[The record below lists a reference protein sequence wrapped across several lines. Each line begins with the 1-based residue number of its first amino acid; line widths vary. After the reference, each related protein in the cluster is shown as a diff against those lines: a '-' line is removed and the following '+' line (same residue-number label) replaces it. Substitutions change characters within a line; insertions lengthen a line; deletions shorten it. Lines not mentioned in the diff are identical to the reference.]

1 MMKKVNSNLSKS
13 HANNIIKISYSEEEN
28 QKSIK
33 CNGFNLIELPLNEDN
48 ISMKG
53 INNESN
59 IVVEIKEPEKESLLN
74 KEYQRLKDVSH
85 KVQDYYLS
93 IENDSIV
100 KENCH
105 KCLMT
110 DFESNEL
117 LHFNTRKELLNYLK
131 YCFVFEKKILFTN
144 HQIYINNKYDLEKCD
159 GSYLNGWRF
168 FIPKTICKS
177 CFMKIINMD
186 KLFANLK
193 TVICDVSPKRN
204 KINNSCNSN
213 HKNTNNSHN
222 NNNEGKWNS
231 NYNKKNENASNVK
244 RIHAKKKYMRSKRIQ
259 RINNINNNNN
269 NHKLNNIKNNYK
281 NNNKNLMK
289 NKKNNNKNNNNNN
302 NNNKNN
308 ENILFIDENN
318 NIIIDKKIFNDPLLK
333 SIENYKNN
341 NSNKNNNIKNIENIE
356 NNNNNNKYNSQLLFS
371 HNQLRINNNNNNQN
385 NYQSNNSIG
394 NTTINNIN
402 IVNKF
407 NNKIDGFSNNNNNN
421 IISITNNSN
430 INNYNQNDLSKFNNN
445 QSILIPKI
453 FSNKYYVFIYI
464 KITDIL
470 NYIKELKENL
480 KKYNSS
486 FSNKTLFSNNL
497 YILQN
502 NKIIQFYNNIY
513 KLIFDIY
520 KKQNELK
527 NFFNNFLDNISNL
540 KSKIYSLYT
549 QPMFQNYYQKICS
562 MFDHLN
568 KLEIENKKNF
578 EYYQNLFSKFFNFS
592 NQLLLIIK
600 QEINL
605 LRTN

>member
-13 HANNIIKISYSEEEN
+13 HTNNIIKISYSEEEN

-48 ISMKG
+48 ISLKG

-110 DFESNEL
+110 DFECNEL
-117 LHFNTRKELLNYLK
+117 LHFNSRKELLNYLK

-159 GSYLNGWRF
+159 SSYLNGWRF

-204 KINNSCNSN
+204 KINNSSNSN
-213 HKNTNNSHN
+213 HKNINNN
-222 NNNEGKWNS
+222 IYNNNEGKGIIN
-231 NYNKKNENASNVK
+231 NKKNGNATNVGGIK
-244 RIHAKKKYMRSKRIQ
+244 RIHAKKKYIRSKRIHGSQ
-259 RINNINNNNN
+259 RINNINNNNSN
-269 NHKLNNIKNNYK
+269 NKMNNIKNNYK

-289 NKKNNNKNNNNNN
+289 NHHFNKKNNNKNINN
-302 NNNKNN
+302 NNNKIN
-308 ENILFIDENN
+308 ENILLIDDNN
-318 NIIIDKKIFNDPLLK
+318 NIIIDKKIFNDSLFK

-341 NSNKNNNIKNIENIE
+341 NSNKDNKIKNIENIE
-356 NNNNNNKYNSQLLFS
+356 NNNINNKYNSQILFS
-371 HNQLRINNNNNNQN
+371 QNQLRSNNNNNNQN

-407 NNKIDGFSNNNNNN
+407 NNKIDAFSNNNNNNN
-421 IISITNNSN
+421 IISITNNNN
-430 INNYNQNDLSKFNNN
+430 INSYNQNDLLKFNNK
-445 QSILIPKI
+445 QSNLIPKI
-453 FSNKYYVFIYI
+453 FSNKYYVFIYV
-464 KITDIL
+464 KITEIL
-470 NYIKELKENL
+470 NIIKELKDNL
-480 KKYNSS
+480 KKYNS
-486 FSNKTLFSNNL
+486 LFSNNGYL
-497 YILQN
+497 FQN
-502 NKIIQFYNNIY
+502 SKIQFYKNFYN
-513 KLIFDIY
+513 LIFVIY
-520 KKQNELK
+520 KKQTELN
-527 NFFNNFLDNISNL
+527 NFFNNFLDNISKL
-540 KSKIYSLYT
+540 KSKIYSMYT

-562 MFDHLN
+562 MFEHLN
-568 KLEIENKKNF
+568 KLENENKENF
-578 EYYQNLFSKFFNFS
+578 ENYQNLFNNFCNIS

-600 QEINL
+600 Q
-605 LRTN
+605 